1 MGARAGSPGA
11 VRGLTTHAR
20 AAPAA
25 HGRGSGDPR
34 LAVAGRMRGARA
46 RAGIGGQRSRA
57 RARHVPPHDVARAT
71 VPLMVARAV
80 VLALALVALATPVI
94 ADTPAQSARALIVRY
109 DQDVARL
116 DRARDLL
123 ETALAG
129 ERRVDTLT
137 TLSYVYFLFGDVR
150 ARTAEEKLAAYDRG
164 REL

>member
-34 LAVAGRMRGARA
+34 LAVARRMRGARA
-46 RAGIGGQRSRA
+46 RAGIGGRRSRA

-71 VPLMVARAV
+71 VPLMVVRA
-80 VLALALVALATPVI
+80 A
-94 ADTPAQSARALIVRY
+94 
-109 DQDVARL
+109 
-116 DRARDLL
+116 
-123 ETALAG
+123 ALAG

-164 REL
+164 RELGKRAVEL